1 MTGKNRAFQSL
12 VSLIRSSR
20 IYRWPVYL
28 AFVGLGLALF
38 AGILANDKPIYC
50 KYQGDHYFPIVSG
63 MTVQWGWTTWPEPF
77 FRENWLDLEYEQVI
91 FTLIPYAPTTLDLKN
106 SRYKSPLG
114 KQDVT
119 HWRFRHWLGTD
130 QLGRDVLSGLIHG
143 IRPALIVGF
152 VGTAV
157 ALVLGLIFGGIMG
170 FYGDHRLKTGPLT
183 WLGLVLGLGLA
194 IFYGHQTG
202 NWLILSGVHPFGVV
216 TVSLLIG
223 VGVLFLLCFLGI
235 KTDQLLKMPLWKM
248 PVDLILMR
256 VVESIQAMPGMLL
269 LLALIPLFIAPSIW
283 NVVLIIGFI
292 RWPGIARFVRAEML
306 RIREMPYIESAEGS
320 GVPPFRLLWRHALP
334 NALFP
339 LFVVGAF
346 SVSSGVL
353 LEAFLSFLGLG
364 IANDQVT
371 WGSML
376 NQARKYF
383 DAWWLVLFPGLALFL
398 TVTTANLLGDALQA
412 WVDRR
417 KPFFPISSK
426 DWIVKS
432 AMNK

>member
-12 VSLIRSSR
+12 VSLIRSR
-20 IYRWPVYL
+20 RLYRWPMYL
-28 AFVGLGLALF
+28 ALIGLGLALF
-38 AGILANDKPIYC
+38 AGILANDKPLYC
-50 KYQGDHYFPIVSG
+50 KYEGSHYFPIFSS
-63 MTVQWGWTTWPEPF
+63 MPVQWGWTTWPEEF
-77 FRENWLDLEYEQVI
+77 FRENWLELEYDRVI

-114 KQDVT
+114 KQDVA

-130 QLGRDVLSGLIHG
+130 QLGRDVLAGLIHG

-152 VGTAV
+152 MGTAV
-157 ALVLGLIFGGIMG
+157 ALFLGLIVGGIMG
-170 FYGDHRLKTGPLT
+170 FYGDHRLRIGPLT
-183 WLGLVLGLGLA
+183 WMGLLLGTAMA
-194 IFYGHQTG
+194 IFYGQQTATG
-202 NWLILSGVHPFGVV
+202 LIQSGVHPFGVASI
-216 TVSLLIG
+216 SLFTGMSILMLLSYLG
-223 VGVLFLLCFLGI
+223 NRADRLF
-235 KTDQLLKMPLWKM
+235 KMPLRKM

-269 LLALIPLFIAPSIW
+269 LLALIPLFITPSIW

-306 RIREMPYIESAEGS
+306 RIREMPYMESAEGS
-320 GVPPFRLLWRHALP
+320 GIPHYRLLWRHALP

-339 LFVVGAF
+339 LFIVGAF

-376 NQARKYF
+376 NLARKYF
-383 DAWWLVLFPGLALFL
+383 DAWWLVLFPGLALFI
-398 TVTTANLLGDALQA
+398 TVTTANLLGDAMQE

-417 KPFFPISSK
+417 KPFFPISPK
-426 DWIVKS
+426 DWSPKS
-432 AMNK
+432 ALE